1 MGGHLAAHIVS
12 FACAL
17 RRLGLLVGSQQIADA
32 ATAANIVGLGRK
44 EDVRQAFC
52 CTFVCRNEDREVFD
66 LAFDA
71 YWRAHSRGF
80 AFPGL
85 TAVPP
90 APRPKQLSR
99 VLDALGRS
107 AHAEHGQGSRMP
119 APDATLTYSAE
130 EALRK
135 KDFAAFTPRELEE
148 AVALLRRLRWKV
160 GVMPVRRLRA
170 SPEGRRFHLQSTLR
184 RNLGRGAE
192 ILEIGTRG
200 PVERPRPI
208 VVLCDISGSMERYSR
223 VLLHF
228 MHVVTCGFHRVESFV
243 FGTRLT
249 RLTRFLR
256 VRDVDEAL
264 DVSAKAVR
272 DWGGGTRIGECLKE
286 FNFRWLRRV
295 LRSSGVVVL
304 ISDGIDRGDQ
314 RLLADEMARLRR
326 SCHRLM
332 WLNPL
337 LGFEG
342 YQPLTRGMRAA
353 LPHVTDFLPV
363 HNLDALEGLGVAL
376 GKLSSGTG

>member
-1 MGGHLAAHIVS
+1 MGGRLAAHVVS

-32 ATAANIVGLGRK
+32 ATAIDILGLRRK
-44 EDVRQAFC
+44 EDVRQAFSC
-52 CTFVCRNEDREVFD
+52 AFVCRSEEREVFN
-66 LAFDA
+66 LAFEA
-71 YWRAHSRGF
+71 FWRAHSSGI
-80 AFPGL
+80 ALPGL
-85 TAVPP
+85 RSAQP
-90 APRPKQLSR
+90 ASRPKQLSR
-99 VLDALGRS
+99 VLDALGRR
-107 AHAEHGQGSRMP
+107 ADAERRERSRQRT
-119 APDATLTYSAE
+119 PDAILTYSAV

-148 AVALLRRLRWKV
+148 AVALLRRLRWRADM
-160 GVMPVRRLRA
+160 MPVRRLKTG
-170 SPEGRRFHLQSTLR
+170 PEGRRFHLPSTLR

-192 ILEIGTRG
+192 ILELGKRG
-200 PVERPRPI
+200 PVMRMRPI

-223 VLLHF
+223 MLLHF
-228 MHVVTCGFHRVESFV
+228 MHVVTSGFQRVESFV

-249 RLTRFLR
+249 CVTRFLR
-256 VRDVDEAL
+256 VRNVDEAL
-264 DVSAKAVR
+264 HVVARAVD
-272 DWGGGTRIGECLKE
+272 DWGGGTRIGQCLKE

-337 LGFEG
+337 LGYED

-363 HNLDALEGLGVAL
+363 HNLEALEELGLAL
-376 GKLSSGTG
+376 RRLASGKG